1 MIFFCISPVSV
12 WIYCHK
18 IRGLWH
24 NLPDR
29 PVDSLSPSTASSPD
43 PVHGISENHSKSH
56 YSEICW
62 SSIDFGIAL
71 TYDTLCI
78 SHACFVHHPAL
89 GVMVQ
94 VGCRTSLQYEFWFT
108 SDKNTPANA
117 LLYIAS
123 YGLYTS
129 NMAGNRV
136 KLTNFDS
143 RGLNIK
149 ISCFIWS
156 DWHKTLKNRS
166 LGHSIIVRSVLIRL
180 RFYHQHNPLILVLR
194 RNRAYTSEPA
204 PAPGVR

>member
-1 MIFFCISPVSV
+1 MELV
-12 WIYCHK
+12 K
-18 IRGLWH
+18 IIR
-24 NLPDR
+24 NPII
-29 PVDSLSPSTASSPD
+29 V
-43 PVHGISENHSKSH
+43 NN
-56 YSEICW
+56 EICW

-94 VGCRTSLQYEFWFT
+94 VGCRTSLQYEFLFT

-123 YGLYTS
+123 YGLYAS

-156 DWHKTLKNRS
+156 DWRKTLKNRS
-166 LGHSIIVRSVLIRL
+166 LGQSIIVRSMLIRM
-180 RFYHQHNPLILVLR
+180 RFYHHHNPLILFRR
-194 RNRAYTSEPA
+194 RNGAYTSEPA